1 VKLDGYSNLIKIGEG
16 GMAHVYRGIQDSL
29 QRPVAIKLLINDLSF
44 DEEARHRFERESYI
58 IARLNHANIIH
69 VIDRGINREEMP
81 YFVMEYVEGIELSTA
96 AKIRNISYSE
106 KIDIIIQVLKALSY
120 AHNNNVIHRD
130 IKPDN
135 ILIDDDCNVK
145 ILDFGIAQFYEGK
158 GKSGERTCTGTIMGT
173 YNYMSPEQRKS
184 SENVSAQSELYSVGV
199 VMYGLFTGKL
209 PTGRYPDPM
218 VLNQDIPQEL
228 NALILK
234 CLNTNPDDRPRS
246 AEQLKTQLL
255 ALSKGAHLNTE
266 KKTSR

>member
-1 VKLDGYSNLIKIGEG
+1 
-16 GMAHVYRGIQDSL
+16 
-29 QRPVAIKLLINDLSF
+29 
-44 DEEARHRFERESYI
+44 
-58 IARLNHANIIH
+58 
-69 VIDRGINREEMP
+69 
-81 YFVMEYVEGIELSTA
+81 
-96 AKIRNISYSE
+96 
-106 KIDIIIQVLKALSY
+106 
-120 AHNNNVIHRD
+120 
-130 IKPDN
+130 
-135 ILIDDDCNVK
+135 
-145 ILDFGIAQFYEGK
+145 
-158 GKSGERTCTGTIMGT
+158 MGT

-184 SENVSAQSELYSVGV
+184 SENVSAQSDLYSVGV

-218 VLNQDIPQEL
+218 ALNQDIPQEL